1 MGIFTISL
9 FSKKMVEAKVAKP
22 AKAVPAK
29 KAEAKDDSAVKTKKV
44 RSKSAKRPFARLYAK
59 AIFTGYKRGLRN
71 QHENTSLLQIEG
83 CSTKDAWFYVGKKC
97 AFVYKGKRYQASA
110 GNKAKKSKIR
120 AIWGKV
126 TRPHG
131 GSGAVRAKFTSNLP
145 AIAMGHRV
153 RVMMYPSNI

>member
-1 MGIFTISL
+1 MGL
-9 FSKKMVEAKVAKP
+9 FSKVNIHPFSSTVRSKMVEAK
-22 AKAVPAK
+22 
-29 KAEAKDDSAVKTKKV
+29 EDSAVKTKKV

-59 AIFTGYKRGLRN
+59 AIFTGYKRRLRN

-83 CSTKDAWFYVGKKC
+83 CSTKEDAWFYVGKKC

-126 TRPHG
+126 TR
-131 GSGAVRAKFTSNLP
+131 
-145 AIAMGHRV
+145 
-153 RVMMYPSNI
+153 

>member
-1 MGIFTISL
+1 MGSTQPFLMGKGLS
-9 FSKKMVEAKVAKP
+9 ENG
-22 AKAVPAK
+22 
-29 KAEAKDDSAVKTKKV
+29 
-44 RSKSAKRPFARLYAK
+44 RSKSSQGCASQESSGRSCENKKDQVAQATIRQALLQ
-59 AIFTGYKRGLRN
+59 GYFHWLQAWIEEPTRE
-71 QHENTSLLQIEG
+71 HISPQIEG
-83 CSTKDAWFYVGKKC
+83 CTTKQDAWFYVGKKC

-145 AIAMGHRV
+145 AVAMGHRV
-153 RVMMYPSNI
+153 RIMLYPSNI